1 MNLKMALIGIPAF
14 IVLASTSFSAVAG
27 SGMEEALDNGAQQLT
42 ADEIAE
48 RVVGKT
54 VTYLLADNQ
63 KEVQVHYG
71 TENAASGKMVGGDWA
86 DTGYYGI
93 TNSDR
98 ICISWSESDAGRL
111 RCFSVLLVDDVIKK
125 FHPDGNLA
133 MDAVEFEDGNTL

>member
-1 MNLKMALIGIPAF
+1 MNIKMSLIGIPAV
-14 IVLASTSFSAVAG
+14 IVLASTSFGVAAG
-27 SGMEEALDNGAQQLT
+27 TEMEEALNNGAQQLT

-48 RVVGKT
+48 RVAGKT
-54 VTYLLADNQ
+54 VTYLLADK

-71 TENAASGKMVGGDWA
+71 AENAASGRMVGGDWS

-111 RCFSVLLVDDVIKK
+111 RCFSVLVVDDVVKK
-125 FHPDGNLA
+125 FHPDGSLA
-133 MDAVEFEDGNTL
+133 MEAVEFEDGNRL